1 MDALAENTVHIYS
14 MPITLAWRL
23 NYRLIE
29 LTGETRGE
37 DVGVLLRTG
46 EYRYVRWLGF
56 IDRDQA
62 KAAGKPVKLKIDRI
76 GTTQGFSTAWEEVAV
91 GKHVQGC
98 MTKDG
103 VYAVIEQSIRLV

>member
-1 MDALAENTVHIYS
+1 MSL
-14 MPITLAWRL
+14 TLAWRL

-37 DVGVLLRTG
+37 DVGVLTRTG
-46 EYRYVRWLGF
+46 EYQYVRWLGF
-56 IDRDQA
+56 MSRDAA
-62 KAAGKPVKLKIDRI
+62 KGTGRPVKLRIHRI
-76 GTTQGFSTAWEEVAV
+76 GRTQGFGTTWEEVPK

-103 VYAVIEQSIRLV
+103 VYAVVEDAVRLL